1 MKTLANIAMMIA
13 LAVMGLM
20 YLGYLT
26 PDDLKNVV
34 LGEVTMGDTEQVY
47 TEEDFRHVF
56 DLIVGEVEVTDT
68 SSTAFER
75 SNPLCDKAYVMHTT
89 DALIKYEVK
98 TTPELFYVDV
108 DNMTYYISDALGV
121 TFHEADR
128 ENATIIKE
136 SNCVKANDISKADL
150 KRTQKIAE
158 TNFRNAVQASD
169 KIVEANARFRMV
181 KKELIKSLQELNFVE
196 QVPENVFKN

>member
-1 MKTLANIAMMIA
+1 MKTLANIVMIIV

-34 LGEVTMGDTEQVY
+34 LGEVTMGDTEQIY

-56 DLIVGEVEVTDT
+56 DLIVGEVEVADT
-68 SSTAFER
+68 SSTVFER
-75 SNPLCDKAYVMHTT
+75 SNPLCDKAYVMYTT

-98 TTPELFYVDV
+98 TTPELFNVDV

-121 TFHEADR
+121 TFYEADR

-158 TNFRNAVQASD
+158 TNFKNAVQASD
-169 KIVEANARFRMV
+169 KIVEANTRFRMV
-181 KKELIKSLQELNFVE
+181 KNELVKSLQELNFVE
-196 QVPENVFKN
+196 QVPENVFKD

>member
-1 MKTLANIAMMIA
+1 MIVV

-34 LGEVTMGDTEQVY
+34 LGEVTMGDTEQIY

-56 DLIVGEVEVTDT
+56 DLIVGEVEVADT

-98 TTPELFYVDV
+98 TTPKLFNVDV

-121 TFHEADR
+121 TFYEADR

-136 SNCVKANDISKADL
+136 SNCVKANDISKTDL

-158 TNFRNAVQASD
+158 TNFKNAVQASD
-169 KIVEANARFRMV
+169 KIVEANTRFRMV
-181 KKELIKSLQELNFVE
+181 KNELVKSLQELNFAE
-196 QVPENVFKN
+196 QVPENVFKD